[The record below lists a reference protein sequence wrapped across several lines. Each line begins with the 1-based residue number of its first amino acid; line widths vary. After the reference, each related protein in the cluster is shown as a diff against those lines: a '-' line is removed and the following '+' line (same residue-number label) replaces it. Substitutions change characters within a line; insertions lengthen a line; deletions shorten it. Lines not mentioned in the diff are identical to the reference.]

1 MVTCKQVLR
10 CSTCW
15 LKCQGNDSG
24 PVNQT
29 LGIKEKGESFH
40 GKANFSDSQSPI
52 CKYTFILPPKK
63 IKWNKVNCLSEEEG
77 RAHKDGWGSSPQNR
91 AWSQPLLR
99 RQGPGEPFRLSALF
113 LFPRPESGGSQDGQ
127 LYPCAAIC
135 DEKPRVEGAGT
146 AGQLAPRPKQNWVTL
161 PGQAVLLLGA
171 SASSILK
178 RGRWPPRPPGPLGP
192 ALHSRVGTWRGCQP
206 SADPWPRCA
215 RGGTGR
221 GATLAPSCGAAGVA
235 GEARGDAG
243 EAELTW
249 SAAPG
254 TGVRRAASE
263 GVRPG
268 QRCSALA
275 PARGRTAPLPPAP
288 PPPPEST
295 WSPPEAGKGKPR
307 PAAVRAPVP
316 RRRAFGPSPS
326 ATLKLYRPSLAS
338 SSKWNP
344 CPRFSLLLNLH

>member
-1 MVTCKQVLR
+1 MLTR
-10 CSTCW
+10 M
-15 LKCQGNDSG
+15 GG
-24 PVNQT
+24 
-29 LGIKEKGESFH
+29 
-40 GKANFSDSQSPI
+40 A
-52 CKYTFILPPKK
+52 
-63 IKWNKVNCLSEEEG
+63 
-77 RAHKDGWGSSPQNR
+77 SSPQNR

-113 LFPRPESGGSQDGQ
+113 LFPRPEGGESQDGQ
-127 LYPCAAIC
+127 LYPCAASC

-146 AGQLAPRPKQNWVTL
+146 AGQLAPRPEQNWVTL

-192 ALHSRVGTWRGCQP
+192 CTPQP
-206 SADPWPRCA
+206 GRYVAWVPAQRADPWPRCA
-215 RGGTGR
+215 RWGTGR

-254 TGVRRAASE
+254 TGVRKS
-263 GVRPG
+263 G
-268 QRCSALA
+268 QRGSAPRTTLLRARSRPWPDRA
-275 PARGRTAPLPPAP
+275 PSSRPSTASRLHLIATGGW
-288 PPPPEST
+288 ER
-295 WSPPEAGKGKPR
+295 KPR

-338 SSKWNP
+338 SSK
-344 CPRFSLLLNLH
+344 